1 MIELKN
7 LSKTYHAAGR
17 EIVALDGINLTIHD
31 GEIFGIIGLSGAGK
45 STLVRCINLLEEPTG
60 GEVVIDGQSLTK
72 LPRKELLKLRQQ
84 IGMIFQGFNLLEQRN
99 LIRNIC
105 FPLEIAGVD
114 RKTAAARAKELLKLV
129 GLEDRGESYPSQL
142 SGGQKQRVAIA
153 RALATNPKYLLCDE
167 ATSAL
172 DPNTT
177 RQILD
182 LLKEINEKLGVTIVV
197 ITHEMRVIDRICDSV
212 AVIDSSHIAEMG
224 KVAEVFTN
232 PKSKIARDLI
242 VPKDSRAISTEG
254 GRRIRLTFNGQEKT
268 NEPFISKMVLECGA
282 PVNIL
287 FADTRIFEGVLHG
300 HMVIELP
307 NDTREAEKIV
317 AWLKGSGVSW
327 KEDQITPLMISS
339 AERAAD
345 DTMGVTSVIAAFAI
359 EVLTEADKPA
369 AFISGENR
377 LLNQPEFRDPDK
389 AHAIMNYLSGG
400 GYVLPPDEDMGG
412 TDEVRV
418 LIGPENVAEEL
429 KGSSVVIASYD
440 AGDNTRGLIGV
451 VGPTRMDYSAVA
463 AKLSFLAAGL
473 SRRLGGG
480 EAPPEGLH
488 NKLIIKGD
496 EPNEHR

>member
-182 LLKEINEKLGVTIVV
+182 LLKEINEKLGVTRVV

-327 KEDQITPLMISS
+327 KEEI
-339 AERAAD
+339 
-345 DTMGVTSVIAAFAI
+345 
-359 EVLTEADKPA
+359 
-369 AFISGENR
+369 
-377 LLNQPEFRDPDK
+377 
-389 AHAIMNYLSGG
+389 
-400 GYVLPPDEDMGG
+400 
-412 TDEVRV
+412 
-418 LIGPENVAEEL
+418 
-429 KGSSVVIASYD
+429 
-440 AGDNTRGLIGV
+440 
-451 VGPTRMDYSAVA
+451 
-463 AKLSFLAAGL
+463 
-473 SRRLGGG
+473 
-480 EAPPEGLH
+480 
-488 NKLIIKGD
+488 
-496 EPNEHR
+496 